1 MANYDKSLVSRQ
13 FLISTRRM
21 ALDILY
27 GPHRKIS
34 LYDRSRFVGHE
45 QLNIR
50 ASSFHAACAAAA
62 SHFLPSVGSYLGS
75 K

>member
-13 FLISTRRM
+13 FLISTRGM
-21 ALDILY
+21 TLNILY

-50 ASSFHAACAAAA
+50 ASPFHAACAAAA
-62 SHFLPSVGSYLGS
+62 SHF
-75 K
+75 